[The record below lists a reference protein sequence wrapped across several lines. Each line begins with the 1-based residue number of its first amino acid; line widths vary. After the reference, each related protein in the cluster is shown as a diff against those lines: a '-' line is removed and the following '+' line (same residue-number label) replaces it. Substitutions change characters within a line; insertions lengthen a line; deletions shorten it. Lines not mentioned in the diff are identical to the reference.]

1 MSNRKNNIK
10 APRKWLDEPSNIRKL
25 TKLLYWLCGIV
36 ILADIIFSFF
46 WHKHPAFSE
55 EFEIHSYETL
65 PTFYG
70 IYGFLTCSALLYV
83 SKFLQSIQGSKFL
96 TREENYWNK

>member
-10 APRKWLDEPSNIRKL
+10 ESRKWLDEPSNIRKL

-36 ILADIIFSFF
+36 ILSDIIFSFF

-83 SKFLQSIQGSKFL
+83 SKFLRSIQGSKFL
-96 TREENYWNK
+96 TREENYWDK